1 MAEKYYVIVDDCR
14 LPAMRTGSPALD
26 FCNTW
31 AGWNGGL
38 EGDYLTDYDHLAVWA
53 GFAGLLTADR
63 VGQLRDRAHR
73 HPAAARENLRRA
85 HAARDR
91 LYRALLEPQ
100 APQAVDPFAQDAAT
114 AMRHM
119 RLAVI
124 DGAPAWRVDEA
135 AGLAAPMVAAVWSA
149 AQLLSSADRAPVR
162 ACPGDGCGWLF
173 FDPSGRRRWCTM
185 AICGNRAKAR
195 RFADRRRRG
204 AS

>member
-1 MAEKYYVIVDDCR
+1 MAEKHYVFVDHCR

-26 FCNTW
+26 FCNTR

-38 EGDYLTDYDHLAVWA
+38 EGEYLKDYDHLAVWA

-63 VGQLRDRAHR
+63 VAHLRNRAQR
-73 HPAAARENLRRA
+73 HPAAARGCLRRA
-85 HAARDR
+85 LAARDR
-91 LYRALLEPQ
+91 LYQALLEPE
-100 APQAVDPFAQDAAT
+100 APRALEPFAQDAAT
-114 AMRHM
+114 AMRHL

-124 DGAPAWRVDEA
+124 DGAPAWQVDEA
-135 AGLAAPMVAAVWSA
+135 AGLAAPIVAVTWSA
-149 AQLLSSADRAPVR
+149 AQLLTAGDRASVR

-173 FDPSGRRRWCTM
+173 LDTSGRRRWCTM

-195 RFADRRRRG
+195 RFADRRRL